1 MDGYGNLIAARL
13 RKLAAARS
21 TGMLP
26 FSGDNDGAICLS
38 DGKVVFAHAKRT
50 PGPSV
55 PEGLEPALAG
65 GRPDQAC
72 GRPDQA
78 CGRPDQAGGRPDQ
91 AGGRPYQAGG
101 WPDLAGTA
109 GPFGRLGALL
119 AATEPTLDA
128 AVELLSSES
137 RYGKFRPVKTLG
149 FSPAR
154 CIPLEWLL
162 AEVARRQHVLRQL
175 SAVLTPDTTVVRDPQ
190 LSEPGIKVS
199 ARQWAVLI
207 RVRDGTTP
215 RDLAW
220 ELSRS
225 VFGTTA
231 EVYRL
236 LMLRLLSAADQP
248 AESSEGAGPG
258 GGRATGPVL
267 SFIRAVS
274 REPVNRGGDD

>member
-1 MDGYGNLIAARL
+1 MDGYGNLIATRL

-26 FSGDNDGAICLS
+26 FTGDNDGAICFR
-38 DGKVVFAHAKRT
+38 DGRVVFARAKRT

-55 PEGLEPALAG
+55 PEGLEPALAA
-65 GRPDQAC
+65 GRP
-72 GRPDQA
+72 G
-78 CGRPDQAGGRPDQ
+78 
-91 AGGRPYQAGG
+91 QAGG
-101 WPDLAGTA
+101 WPDQASTA

-128 AVELLSSES
+128 ALELLSSES
-137 RYGKFRPVKTLG
+137 RYGKFRPTEFLG

-154 CIPLEWLL
+154 SIPLEWLL
-162 AEVARRQHVLRQL
+162 AEVARRQRLLRQL
-175 SAVLTPDTTVVRDPQ
+175 SAVLTPDTTVVRNPQ
-190 LSEPGIKVS
+190 LSEPGIQVS

-207 RVRDGTTP
+207 RVREGATP

-236 LMLRLLSAADQP
+236 LALRLLSAAGQP
-248 AESSEGAGPG
+248 AESGEGTGPG
-258 GGRATGPVL
+258 GSRAPGPVL

-274 REPVNRGGDD
+274 S

>member
-1 MDGYGNLIAARL
+1 MDGYGNLIATRL

-26 FSGDNDGAICLS
+26 FTGDNDGAICFR
-38 DGKVVFAHAKRT
+38 DGRVVFARAKRT

-55 PEGLEPALAG
+55 PEGLEPALG
-65 GRPDQAC
+65 GRP
-72 GRPDQA
+72 G
-78 CGRPDQAGGRPDQ
+78 
-91 AGGRPYQAGG
+91 QAGG
-101 WPDLAGTA
+101 WPDQAGGWPGQAAAASQAAAGRIRRRLAGSGGTA

-128 AVELLSSES
+128 ALELLASES
-137 RYGKFRPVKTLG
+137 RYGKFRPTEFLG
-149 FSPAR
+149 FSAAR
-154 CIPLEWLL
+154 SIPLEWLL
-162 AEVARRQHVLRQL
+162 AEVARRQRLLRQL
-175 SAVLTPDTTVVRDPQ
+175 SAVLTPDTTVVRNPQ
-190 LSEPGIKVS
+190 LSEPGIQVS

-207 RVRDGTTP
+207 RVREGATP

-236 LMLRLLSAADQP
+236 LALRLLSAAGQP
-248 AESSEGAGPG
+248 AESGEGTGPG
-258 GGRATGPVL
+258 GGRAPGPVL

-274 REPVNRGGDD
+274 S